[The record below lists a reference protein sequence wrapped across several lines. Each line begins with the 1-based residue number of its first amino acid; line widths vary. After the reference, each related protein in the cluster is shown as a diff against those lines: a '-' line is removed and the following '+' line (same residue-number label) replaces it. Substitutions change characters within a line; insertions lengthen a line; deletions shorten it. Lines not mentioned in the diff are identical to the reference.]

1 MEKCQYILER
11 DLPSPAT
18 AEELA
23 HVQNACS
30 QRGLVVWGFSAKDFM
45 ATESVPEYELRG
57 ALMRH
62 IRDGKR
68 VFHKFN
74 DDGSG
79 QLLDKDVQANVTL
92 SGGSEIYIEVFI
104 EDDSMIQIN
113 AHKHRP
119 GKRLLPQIFP
129 SI

>member
-1 MEKCQYILER
+1 
-11 DLPSPAT
+11 
-18 AEELA
+18 
-23 HVQNACS
+23 
-30 QRGLVVWGFSAKDFM
+30 
-45 ATESVPEYELRG
+45 
-57 ALMRH
+57 MRH